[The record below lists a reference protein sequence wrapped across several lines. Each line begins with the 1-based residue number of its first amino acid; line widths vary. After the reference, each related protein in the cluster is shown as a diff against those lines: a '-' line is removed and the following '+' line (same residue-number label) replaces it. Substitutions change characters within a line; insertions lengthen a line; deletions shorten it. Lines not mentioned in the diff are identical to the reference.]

1 MSITT
6 TLRTRRSQASPARGI
21 PHLPPTTG
29 LVLLASI
36 AVTFLAASAAPTPL
50 YAVYQAQ
57 WGFSPITTTVV
68 FGVYAVA
75 VLTALLTVGRLS
87 DHLGRRPV
95 LLTALAIQALSMVV
109 FATADGVP
117 ALLIA
122 RVVQGVS
129 TGAALGAIGAGML
142 DLDRARGT
150 LANAVAPGIGT
161 ASGALV
167 SGLVVQYLPA
177 PTHLVYLALIGVFAL
192 QAVGVLFTRE
202 TVTRAPGALATLRP
216 ELRLPRSV
224 RRPVLVAAPVLFA
237 VWSLAGLYGSL
248 GPALLRQLTGSKAVV
263 LGGLALFVLAGVAAA
278 SVLALRHVQP
288 RALMAIG
295 IIALIGG
302 VALTLVALGSG
313 SAVAFFAGTMV
324 AGVGFGSGFQGS
336 VRTVLPLTAPHERA
350 GVLSLL
356 YVVSYLGLGVPAV
369 GAGYLVVHGEGLLAT
384 TREYGLA
391 VVALATLALV
401 GLLRRRPASALTT
414 CPNAS

>member
-1 MSITT
+1 MSST
-6 TLRTRRSQASPARGI
+6 TLPQTAGSSARPARGI
-21 PHLPPTTG
+21 PHLPPTAS

-75 VLTALLTVGRLS
+75 VLSALLTVGRLS

-95 LLTALAIQALSMVV
+95 LLVALAVQATSMVV

-117 ALLIA
+117 ALLVA
-122 RVVQGVS
+122 RVVQGLS

-142 DLDRARGT
+142 DVDRARGT

-161 ASGALV
+161 ATGALV

-177 PTHLVYLALIGVFAL
+177 PTHLVYLALIAVFAL
-192 QAVGVLFTRE
+192 QAAGVLLLRE
-202 TVTRAPGALATLRP
+202 TVDRTPGALATLRP
-216 ELRLPRSV
+216 ELRLPRPV
-224 RRPVLVAAPVLFA
+224 RRPVLAAAPVLFA

-248 GPALLRQLTGSKAVV
+248 GPALLRQLTGSAAVV
-263 LGGLALFVLAGVAAA
+263 LGGLGLFVLAGVAAA
-278 SVLALRHVQP
+278 TVLALRNAAP
-288 RALMAIG
+288 RTLMGIG
-295 IIALIGG
+295 IAALVTG
-302 VALTLVALGSG
+302 VVLTLLALGNG

-336 VRTVLPLTAPHERA
+336 VRTVLPLTEPHERA
-350 GVLSLL
+350 GVLSVL

-369 GAGYLVVHGEGLLAT
+369 GAGYLVVHGEGLLT
-384 TREYGLA
+384 TAREYGLA
-391 VVALATLALV
+391 VMALAAVAVV
-401 GLLRRRPASALTT
+401 GLLRHRPTVALST
-414 CPNAS
+414 CPDAS